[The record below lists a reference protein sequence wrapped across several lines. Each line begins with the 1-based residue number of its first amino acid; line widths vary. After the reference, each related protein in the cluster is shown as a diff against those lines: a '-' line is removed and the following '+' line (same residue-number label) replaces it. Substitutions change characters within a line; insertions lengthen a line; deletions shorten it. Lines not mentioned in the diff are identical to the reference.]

1 MVKYNYLKTNMLQKL
16 FGFDPTQH
24 KVRTE
29 IFAGITTFLT
39 MAYTKEPVIKK
50 IRRAGGFFY

>member
-1 MVKYNYLKTNMLQKL
+1 MKRKIDMWLEKL
-16 FGFDPTQH
+16 FGFNPAQH

-39 MAYTKEPVIKK
+39 AEL
-50 IRRAGGFFY
+50 

>member
-29 IFAGITTFLT
+29 SFAGITTFLT
-39 MAYTKEPVIKK
+39 TAYTKEPVIKNPPSWR
-50 IRRAGGFFY
+50 IFY